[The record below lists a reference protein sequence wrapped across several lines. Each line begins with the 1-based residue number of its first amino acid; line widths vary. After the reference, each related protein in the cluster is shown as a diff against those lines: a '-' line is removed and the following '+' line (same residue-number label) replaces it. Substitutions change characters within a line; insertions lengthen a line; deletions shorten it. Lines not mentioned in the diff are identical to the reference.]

1 MAASGKSRRNAFL
14 AGLALL
20 ALGILE
26 LLVAYSGYKTH
37 RMIPAGHVE
46 GQFMTP
52 TQGFIVA
59 GIAFAFAAYA
69 FARALL
75 MKTEGTTSR
84 DT

>member
-1 MAASGKSRRNAFL
+1 MAASSKSRRNAFL
-14 AGLALL
+14 AGLGLL

-52 TQGFIVA
+52 TQGFIIA
-59 GIAFAFAAYA
+59 GVAFAFAAYA
-69 FARALL
+69 GAYLFLV
-75 MKTEGTTSR
+75 
-84 DT
+84 